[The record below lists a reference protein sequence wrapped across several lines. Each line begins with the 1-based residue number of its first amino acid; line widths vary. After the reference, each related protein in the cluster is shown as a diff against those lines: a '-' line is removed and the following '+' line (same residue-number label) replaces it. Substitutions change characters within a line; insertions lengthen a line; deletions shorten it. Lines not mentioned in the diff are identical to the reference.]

1 MYICI
6 EGRRKQEQFH
16 FTVLRT
22 EGHTHT
28 FYFRV
33 NKAKKRINFS
43 VNKAEYIIRTLYF
56 NFAFK
61 IANEN
66 SVCF

>member
-1 MYICI
+1 MY
-6 EGRRKQEQFH
+6 RRQKETGAVSFYSIKN
-16 FTVLRT
+16 RR
-22 EGHTHT
+22 THT
-28 FYFRV
+28 YIYFRV